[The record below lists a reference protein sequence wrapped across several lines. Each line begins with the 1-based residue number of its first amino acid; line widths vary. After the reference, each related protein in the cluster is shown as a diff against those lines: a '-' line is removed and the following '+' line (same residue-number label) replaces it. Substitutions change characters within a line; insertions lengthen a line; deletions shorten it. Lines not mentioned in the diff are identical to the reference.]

1 MHAGLMTVEASPP
14 SHLAHLAE
22 QELADTTRFTGGI
35 SPAELKAVFRHQP
48 GGVALVTADDGE
60 RPIAITVTSVI
71 SVSAEPPLFVFS
83 ASALSSSTP
92 VLLGSKSVVV
102 HLLADQNVDLA
113 ALGATS
119 GIDRFADTSRW
130 DRLPTGEPLFNGVDT
145 WIRGEIVNSFE
156 AGTST
161 LLVIHALETHT
172 PEDAPAGR
180 PLVYHDRTWH
190 AIDEHSSIPDPRG

>member
-1 MHAGLMTVEASPP
+1 MTVDASNTP
-14 SHLAHLAE
+14 HLAALAE
-22 QELADTTRFTGGI
+22 QELVDTARFTGGI
-35 SPAELKAVFRHQP
+35 SPDQLKAVCRHQP
-48 GGVALVTADDGE
+48 GGVALVTADDGS

-71 SVSAEPPLFVFS
+71 SVSAEPPLFIFS

-92 VLLGSKSVVV
+92 VLLGSKTVVV
-102 HLLADQNVDLA
+102 HLLTDKNVDLA

-130 DRLPTGEPLFNGVDT
+130 DRLPTREPLFRGVDT

-161 LLVIHALETHT
+161 MLVIHALETHT
-172 PEDAPAGR
+172 PGDGDTGR

-190 AIDEHSSIPDPRG
+190 AIDEHSAIPDPRSE

>member
-1 MHAGLMTVEASPP
+1 MTPDARAPAP
-14 SHLAHLAE
+14 LDNLAE
-22 QELADTTRFTGGI
+22 HELADAALFTGGI
-35 SPAELKAVFRHQP
+35 TPDQLKAVFRHQP
-48 GGVALVTADDGE
+48 GGVALITADDGS
-60 RPIAITVTSVI
+60 RPVAITVTSVI

-92 VLLGSKSVVV
+92 VLLGSKTVVV
-102 HLLADQNVDLA
+102 HLLTDENVDLA

-130 DRLPTGEPLFNGVDT
+130 GRLDSGEPVFYGVDT
-145 WIRGEIVNSFE
+145 WIRGEVVNSFE

-161 LLVIHALETHT
+161 MLVIHALETHT
-172 PEDAPAGR
+172 PGSAARGR

-190 AIDEHSSIPDPRG
+190 AIDANSAIPDPRGA

>member
-1 MHAGLMTVEASPP
+1 MDTSPTP
-14 SHLAHLAE
+14 HLAHLAE
-22 QELADTTRFTGGI
+22 QELADTARFTGGI
-35 SPAELKAVFRHQP
+35 TPDQLKAVFRHQP
-48 GGVALVTADDGE
+48 SGVALVTADDGE

-92 VLLGSKSVVV
+92 VLLGAKTVVV
-102 HLLADQNVDLA
+102 HLLTDENVSLA

-119 GIDRFADTSRW
+119 GIDRFADTSLW
-130 DRLPTGEPLFNGVDT
+130 ERLPSGEPVFTGVDT

-161 LLVIHALETHT
+161 LLVVHALETHT
-172 PEDAPAGR
+172 PEAASSGR

-190 AIDEHSSIPDPRG
+190 AIDEQSSIPDPRGK

>member
-1 MHAGLMTVEASPP
+1 MTTDALHS
-14 SHLAHLAE
+14 AHLASLAE
-22 QELADTTRFTGGI
+22 HELADTTRFTGGI
-35 SPAELKAVFRHQP
+35 TPDQLKAVFRHQP
-48 GGVALVTADDGE
+48 GGVALVTADDGT

-71 SVSAEPPLFVFS
+71 SVSAEPPLFIFS

-92 VLLGSKSVVV
+92 VLLGSKTVVV
-102 HLLADQNVDLA
+102 HLLTDQNVDLA

-161 LLVIHALETHT
+161 MLVIHALETHT
-172 PEDAPAGR
+172 PAADSTAR

-190 AIDEHSSIPDPRG
+190 ALDEQSVIPDPRQK

>member
-1 MHAGLMTVEASPP
+1 MTSDASPAP
-14 SHLAHLAE
+14 HLLPLAE
-22 QELADTTRFTGGI
+22 QELADTARFTGGI
-35 SPAELKAVFRHQP
+35 TPDQLKAVFRHQP
-48 GGVALVTADDGE
+48 SGVALVTADDGE

-92 VLLGSKSVVV
+92 VLLGSRTVVV
-102 HLLADQNVDLA
+102 HLLTDENVGLG

-119 GIDRFADTSRW
+119 GIDRFADTSLW
-130 DRLPTGEPLFNGVDT
+130 ERLPTGEPVFTGVDT

-161 LLVIHALETHT
+161 LLVVHALETHT
-172 PEDAPAGR
+172 PEAAANGR

-190 AIDEHSSIPDPRG
+190 AIDEQSSIPDPRGK

>member
-1 MHAGLMTVEASPP
+1 MTVDASQTP
-14 SHLAHLAE
+14 HFAALAE
-22 QELADTTRFTGGI
+22 HELVDTARFTGGI
-35 SPAELKAVFRHQP
+35 SPDQLKAVFRHQP
-48 GGVALVTADDGE
+48 GGVALVTADDGS

-71 SVSAEPPLFVFS
+71 SVSAEPPLFIFS

-92 VLLGSKSVVV
+92 VLLGSKTVVV
-102 HLLADQNVDLA
+102 HLLTDKNVDLA

-119 GIDRFADTSRW
+119 GIDRFADTARW
-130 DRLPTGEPLFNGVDT
+130 DRLPTGEPLFHGVDT

-161 LLVIHALETHT
+161 MLVIHALETHT
-172 PEDAPAGR
+172 PGADTAGR

-190 AIDEHSSIPDPRG
+190 AIDENSAIPDPRNT